1 MERFFRD
8 LSQDVVREGSFASV
22 AELATDIMGYLAE
35 RNLAPKRYVWRAQGA
50 AILVKL
56 ERARAKFPQL
66 ALPQTT

>member
-22 AELATDIMGYLAE
+22 AELAADIMGYLAE
-35 RNLAPKRYVWRAQGA
+35 RNLASKRYVWRAQGA
-50 AILVKL
+50 AILAKL

-66 ALPQTT
+66 ALTQTT